1 MKRLLCTVDE
11 RSVQQFYTEMEILA
25 NARHDNIVRFLGGCV
40 QPDSLCILLEFCP
53 RSLYDLLRQS
63 KEALPLSQVLRTAR
77 QVAGGLYYLHCCTP
91 PVRRLDLR
99 PTSPY
104 PLAASHSALS
114 LPSHYPLT
122 TPSPPPRH
130 TLTRHTLALATPSP
144 HHTLTTPSR
153 CSRRTASPR
162 VAARVPCRSPLRTA
176 RRLRAGRLAPGMRAS
191 DHPIFLLTTGSSLAT
206 TPRAMAILATATLT
220 LVAIWPGAACGLSVE
235 CRAA

>member
-1 MKRLLCTVDE
+1 MTGVRLTRLADEPWGDGSALVRVRVVREDLVGGSVAAPRVAARRCVEFAMLALELRLLGNP
-11 RSVQQFYTEMEILA
+11 SPGPSPGPSP
-25 NARHDNIVRFLGGCV
+25 H
-40 QPDSLCILLEFCP
+40 PSP
-53 RSLYDLLRQS
+53 S
-63 KEALPLSQVLRTAR
+63 
-77 QVAGGLYYLHCCTP
+77 
-91 PVRRLDLR
+91 
-99 PTSPY
+99 TSPY
-104 PLAASHSALS
+104 TSPNPNQAAPP
-114 LPSHYPLT
+114 PSRSPSTPHRVRRAPPHYPLT

-153 CSRRTASPR
+153 CSRRTASSC